1 MSKYRII
8 VDSCLDYD
16 SELFRENEEFY
27 RVPFG
32 INIDDYNIID
42 KEIDTDELMVK
53 MRESKGKILSAAPS
67 PQDYMSVFSDTEVNF
82 VVTLSS
88 KISGSYNAAC
98 LARDCFLE
106 DNRDSKIYVIDSRSA
121 AAGEDLLAYKLKL
134 LLDSSTDFEEVYKE
148 INRIRDE
155 METFFILEDYSVFV
169 KNGRISN
176 TKAFL
181 IDLLNITPIMMADN
195 GVVGTYKKFRGKVKA
210 YKALVDTVVDRVKN
224 KGKDLLMIVHCAAK
238 EKALKI
244 KEELNKLVPN
254 LKIMLLK
261 TGGLSTTYANE
272 GGLIF
277 AI

>member
-16 SELFRENEEFY
+16 AGVFSEDGVFY

-32 INIDDYNIID
+32 INIDDENIID
-42 KEIDTDELMVK
+42 KNLNTDELLMK
-53 MRESKGKILSAAPS
+53 MKESKGKILSAAPS
-67 PQDYMSVFSDTEVNF
+67 PQDYLSVYSENEVNF
-82 VVTLSS
+82 VVALSS
-88 KISGSYNAAC
+88 RISGSFNAAC
-98 LARDCFLE
+98 LARDMFLE
-106 DNRDSKIYVIDSRSA
+106 DHKDSQIYVIDSKSA

-134 LLDSSTDFEEVYKE
+134 LLDEGKDSKEVYDE
-148 INRIRDE
+148 ICKIRDN
-155 METFFILEDYSVFV
+155 METYFILEDYSVFV

-195 GVVGTYKKFRGKVKA
+195 GIVGTYKKFRGKVKA
-210 YKALVDTVVDRVKN
+210 YKAMVDTIVDRVKT
-224 KGKDLLMIVHCAAK
+224 KGKDMLMITYCAAK
-238 EKALKI
+238 EKANKI
-244 KEELNKLVPN
+244 KEELNKLVPQ
-254 LKIMLLK
+254 LKIKLLK
-261 TGGLSTTYANE
+261 AGGLSTTYANA